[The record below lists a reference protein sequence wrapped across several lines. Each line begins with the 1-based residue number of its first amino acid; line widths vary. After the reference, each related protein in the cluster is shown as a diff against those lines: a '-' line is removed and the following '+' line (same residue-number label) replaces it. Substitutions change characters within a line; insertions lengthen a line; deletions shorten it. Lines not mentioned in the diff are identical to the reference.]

1 MMYVT
6 LSEAKDHCRV
16 DHDAD
21 DFDLMTKIQAASSMV
36 KGYLKTASAYE
47 PQRDDDDDPILDSN
61 GYPEVALDS
70 SGNKTVR
77 YEVRAAT
84 LILVQK
90 LYDQEYE
97 FNAGYLPDE
106 VVSILY
112 PLRDPALA

>member
-1 MMYVT
+1 MYIT
-6 LSEAKDHCRV
+6 LCDAKDHCRV
-16 DHDAD
+16 DHDND
-21 DFDLMTKIQAASSMV
+21 DIDLTIKIQAASAMV
-36 KGYLKTASAYE
+36 KNYLKSASAYE
-47 PQRDDDDDPILDSN
+47 PMRDDDDTPILDSN
-61 GYPEVALDS
+61 GYPEVMVDS
-70 SGNKTVR
+70 SGYKAVR